1 MQQPP
6 PPEPPPREPPPPEP
20 PPRPSLPQQRPW
32 GYEPPQPPQPP
43 QPPRPWYRQP
53 LGIFAIIT
61 AALLAIGVLANALG
75 GSQAPG
81 AAPVTTAAPGAAPP
95 PPTAA
100 STTSTVPATLG
111 DRIRQTAQDN
121 LGAVGTVTAVDAQL
135 GGTVTVSW
143 EIAPAATMGLTRNQA
158 RLGALRIMRA
168 VKQAEAGAGDDYQG
182 VRLLGRYRPP
192 GSAEPKTVV
201 RLRFSKATVQRTE
214 FSDLRYAEAYD
225 LADTAIVDPA
235 FLG

>member
-6 PPEPPPREPPPPEP
+6 PPEPPPPQ
-20 PPRPSLPQQRPW
+20 PSLPQQRPW
-32 GYEPPQPPQPP
+32 GYEPPRPP

-61 AALLAIGVLANALG
+61 AALLAVGVLANALNG
-75 GSQAPG
+75 GQAPG
-81 AAPVTTAAPGAAPP
+81 GAPAITEVPGAAPP

-100 STTSTVPATLG
+100 ATTTTAPATLG
-111 DRIRQTAQDN
+111 DRIRQSAQEQ
-121 LGAVGTVTAVDAQL
+121 LGAVGTVTGVDAQL
-135 GGTVTVSW
+135 GGTATVVW

-158 RLGALRIMRA
+158 RLGVLRIMRA

-192 GSAEPKTVV
+192 GGAEPKTVV
-201 RLRFSKATVQRTE
+201 RLRFSKATVQGTD

-235 FLG
+235 FRG

>member
-6 PPEPPPREPPPPEP
+6 PPEPPPRPP
-20 PPRPSLPQQRPW
+20 LPQQRPW
-32 GYEPPQPPQPP
+32 GYEPPRPP

-61 AALLAIGVLANALG
+61 AALLAVGVLANALNGGAAAPG
-75 GSQAPG
+75 GSPA
-81 AAPVTTAAPGAAPP
+81 TTAAPGAVTP

-100 STTSTVPATLG
+100 ATTTTAPAPLG
-111 DRIRQTAQDN
+111 DRVRQTAQDE
-121 LGAVGTVTAVDAQL
+121 LGAVGTVTGVDAQL
-135 GGTVTVSW
+135 GGQVTVIW

-182 VRLLGRYRPP
+182 VRLLGRYRSP
-192 GSAEPKTVV
+192 GSAEPSTVV
-201 RLRFSKATVQRTE
+201 RLRFSKATVQRTD

-235 FLG
+235 FRG